1 MADDSLNWS
10 PAKPCWWQLELL
22 AIGQTWLK
30 LAIFG
35 WCCQLWPGQPDL
47 ATSGQPSPLSV
58 TSCRQQQRVFFW
70 MFLVELKQ
78 KLLLWKVLKM
88 FLFTY
93 ASYAPLNADLLFP
106 SFKLLL
112 FCTPFPVSDFEMN
125 PSWLCESF
133 PDKYESM
140 VLSDEKIFLTF
151 LGGTK
156 CFLAAK
162 CFQRKRY

>member
-1 MADDSLNWS
+1 MTAWTGLLLSLAGDSLNCLPLAKHGWS
-10 PAKPCWWQLELL
+10 WPFLAGAASCGLGSQIWPPQASPHRFQSLL
-22 AIGQTWLK
+22 AGSNK
-30 LAIFG
+30 GF
-35 WCCQLWPGQPDL
+35 
-47 ATSGQPSPLSV
+47 
-58 TSCRQQQRVFFW
+58 FFW

-93 ASYAPLNADLLFP
+93 SSYAPLNVDLLFP

-140 VLSDEKIFLTF
+140 VLSNEKIFLTF